1 MILMAKDVDVQV
13 FKDQLSE
20 KKLDIATEKRIKK
33 LLGNAKTITVQQAG
47 IIQGLIDDAI
57 RALNDKTLLELSV
70 SIGANPFTTTKANE
84 ALLVYQN
91 NIERMFKYGIGF
103 SSKTPSS
110 VVLQLQE
117 SVKQSSM
124 QYITKMGE
132 DFKTRA
138 GQIMSDGLKREMSPN
153 EISARL
159 QRELEITRA
168 RANTI
173 ARTETMRAAHT
184 GSLGQ
189 ARRDGKQYY
198 IIDSRAEACK
208 RCIKTYKGRVFSID
222 DLAVFPPLHPN
233 CACIPVY
240 FNTMEEAN
248 RWAERVSNDI
258 DKQIRQLESE
268 GKTINPD
275 GTGAEVNKKPASDR
289 VKN

>member
-1 MILMAKDVDVQV
+1 MAKDVGVQV
-13 FKDQLSE
+13 FKDQLDE
-20 KKLDIATEKRIKK
+20 KKLDAATEKRIKK

-57 RALNDKTLLELSV
+57 RLFTDKSLLELSV
-70 SIGANPFTTTKANE
+70 SIGANPFTTSKANE

-132 DFKTRA
+132 DFKRRA
-138 GQIMSDGLKREMSPN
+138 GQIVSDGLSKQLSPSDISAALKRE
-153 EISARL
+153 L
-159 QRELEITRA
+159 DITRA

-189 ARRDGKQYY
+189 AKRDGKQYY

-208 RCIKTYKGRVFSID
+208 RCIKQYKGRVFNID
-222 DLAVFPPLHPN
+222 DLSMFPPLHPN

-240 FNTMEEAN
+240 FNTEEEAN

-258 DKQIRQLESE
+258 DKQIQQLESE
-268 GKTINPD
+268 GKTVNPD
-275 GTGAEVNKKPASDR
+275 GTGAEVNKKPASER
-289 VKN
+289 IKN